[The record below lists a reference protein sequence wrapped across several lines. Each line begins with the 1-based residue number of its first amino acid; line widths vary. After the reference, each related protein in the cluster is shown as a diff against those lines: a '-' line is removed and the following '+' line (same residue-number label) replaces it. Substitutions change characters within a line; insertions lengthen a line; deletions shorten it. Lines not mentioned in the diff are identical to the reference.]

1 MRSAGV
7 TVRTMSRGDVD
18 QVIEWAAEEGWN
30 PGLGDAVPFHAA
42 DPAGFLIAE
51 ADDGQPAAAVSV
63 VRYGE
68 DLGFLGLYIARP
80 EYRGRG
86 YGMAVWRAGM
96 ERLAGRTVGLDG
108 VVAQQDNYRK
118 SGFVLAHRNVRYQ
131 GTVPA
136 TGAPEGLTDLAAV
149 PFDRLLAY
157 DRPLFGAPRAAFLSA
172 WTGMPG
178 VVGLAAAGVAG
189 SLGGYAVARPCRVG
203 WKIGPLFADDAEN
216 ADKLF
221 RGLCA
226 AIPGGEQVIL
236 DVPEPNR
243 EAMAL
248 AARYG
253 LAPVFETA
261 RMYAGPPPGLDLGRI
276 FGITSF
282 ELG

>member
-1 MRSAGV
+1 M

-18 QVIEWAAEEGWN
+18 RVIQWAAEEGWN

-42 DPAGFLIAE
+42 DPTGFLVAE
-51 ADDGQPAAAVSV
+51 AGDGRPAAAVSV
-63 VRYGE
+63 VRYGD

-86 YGMAVWRAGM
+86 LGMAVWRAGM
-96 ERLAGRTVGLDG
+96 AYLAGRTVGLDG

-136 TGAPEGLTDLAAV
+136 ITPPDGLTDLAAV
-149 PFDRLLAY
+149 PFDRLLGY
-157 DRPLFGAPRAAFLSA
+157 DRPLFGAPRPAFLSA
-172 WTGMPG
+172 WIGMPG
-178 VVGLAAAGVAG
+178 AVGLAAGGTAGD
-189 SLGGYAVARPCRVG
+189 LGGYAVARPCRVG
-203 WKIGPLFADDAEN
+203 WKVGPLFADDAET
-216 ADKLF
+216 AEALF

-226 AIPGGEQVIL
+226 RIPGGEPVIL

-243 EAMAL
+243 AAVVL
-248 AARYG
+248 AGRYG

-261 RMYAGPPPGLDLGRI
+261 RMYAGRPLDLDLGRI

>member
-1 MRSAGV
+1 M

-18 QVIEWAAEEGWN
+18 RVIRWAAEEGWN

-68 DLGFLGLYIARP
+68 KLGFLGLYIARP

-86 YGMAVWRAGM
+86 YGMEAWRAGM
-96 ERLAGRTVGLDG
+96 EHLAGRTVGLDG

-118 SGFVLAHRNVRYQ
+118 SGFVLAHRNVRLQ

-136 TGAPEGLTDLAAV
+136 VGMPDGLADLAAV
-149 PFDRLLAY
+149 PFDRLLDY

-172 WTGMPG
+172 WIGMPG
-178 VVGLAAAGVAG
+178 VVGLAAGGTAG

-203 WKIGPLFADDAEN
+203 WKIGPLFADDAET

-226 AIPGGEQVIL
+226 GIPGGEQVIL

-243 EAMAL
+243 EAAAL

-253 LAPVFETA
+253 LAPAFETA
-261 RMYAGPPPGLDLGRI
+261 RMYAGPPLGLDLGRI
-276 FGITSF
+276 FGITTF